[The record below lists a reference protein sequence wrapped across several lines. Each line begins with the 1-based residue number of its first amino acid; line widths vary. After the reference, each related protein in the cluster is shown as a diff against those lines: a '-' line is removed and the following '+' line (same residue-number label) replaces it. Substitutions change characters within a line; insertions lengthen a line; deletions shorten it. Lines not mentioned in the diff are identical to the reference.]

1 VETGLSEHLEGVVVA
16 DSTRAMVG
24 SSGSIRSYRFLE
36 VNRWAVSANE
46 YLE

>member
-16 DSTRAMVG
+16 DSRAMVG